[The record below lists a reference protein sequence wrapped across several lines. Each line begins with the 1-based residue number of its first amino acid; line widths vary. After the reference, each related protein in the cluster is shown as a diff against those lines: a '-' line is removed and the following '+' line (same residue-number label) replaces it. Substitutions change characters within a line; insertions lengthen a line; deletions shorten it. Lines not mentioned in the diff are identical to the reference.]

1 MCHHYSEQLLAEGEV
16 RKAASYALAS
26 CRKDRAVEMFSNQ
39 NLLRETVAL
48 SRCLYLDDSDQVRE
62 NLSMWASKATQDGNL
77 ELAVKCH
84 LANKDVAEA
93 ARTLA
98 RRSDVTSLKLSADLA
113 AHAGLNQLATAYL
126 HRVYEINEV
135 AEESLLS
142 DQVTQLKFSGE
153 ELSCESDMKS
163 N

>member
-16 RKAASYALAS
+16 RKAASYALIS
-26 CRKDRAVEMFSNQ
+26 GRKHRAVEMFSNQ
-39 NLLRETVAL
+39 NFLRESVAL
-48 SRCLYLDDSDQVRE
+48 SRCLYPDGSDQVRE
-62 NLSMWASKATQDGNL
+62 NLSLWANKATEDGNL

-113 AHAGLNQLATAYL
+113 THAGLSQLAAAYL
-126 HRVYEINEV
+126 HRVTEINEA
-135 AEESLLS
+135 AEISLLS
-142 DQVTQLKFSGE
+142 DHMTQLKSADEEQNGE
-153 ELSCESDMKS
+153 SVAKT